1 MNRQRPYVMILIAFF
16 LTSPAHLALGGI
28 WNVNTDFLP
37 NMITGEVDY
46 IFYDANIITI
56 DELYPIA

>member
-1 MNRQRPYVMILIAFF
+1 MILIAFF